1 MILTPLERYD
11 THTLL
16 GLRFWD
22 RLTQQCITDGLI
34 VTAQRLSQNRSQRL
48 GKPVR
53 GIITPSG
60 AIAFL
65 GLTAAERPLQADSD
79 LWDNPPDEQFV
90 RVDLVDRRSQF
101 LPMSFTARLP
111 FRGIFCGQGDW
122 LPTSLLRPEPPPG
135 EALGIQLWS
144 APTRSLP
151 PGRALIRAQLVVGT
165 SDRPAAYALMRVRL
179 PASESEPE
187 LEFDY
192 FAMADHQ
199 GQVALPMP
207 YPRVPEPESAST
219 PYPSLDQQLFALR
232 VTVQYQEIPSLPGR
246 DVPDLEALLTQS
258 PAHIGDRWTTD
269 ATPRL
274 RSRDSLSINLQFGQP
289 LILRTARGPGAN
301 APQESVLRILPT

>member
-1 MILTPLERYD
+1 MMLIPLERYD

-16 GLRFWD
+16 GVRFWD
-22 RLTQQCITDGLI
+22 RLTQRCITDGLI

-53 GIITPSG
+53 GILTPSG

-65 GLTAAERPLQADSD
+65 GLTAAERPLHADSD
-79 LWDNPPDEQFV
+79 LWGNPPDEQFV

-101 LPMSFTARLP
+101 LPMSFIARLP
-111 FRGIFCGQGDW
+111 FRGVFCGQGDW
-122 LPTSLLRPEPPPG
+122 LRTSLLRPEPPPG

-151 PGRALIRAQLVVGT
+151 PGRALIRGQMVVGT
-165 SDRPAAYALMRVRL
+165 SDRPAAYALVRVRL
-179 PASESEPE
+179 PASEPE
-187 LEFDY
+187 SEFDY

-199 GQVALPMP
+199 GKVAIPMP

-219 PYPSLDQQLFALR
+219 PYSSLDQQRFALR
-232 VTVQYQEIPSLPGR
+232 VTVQYQDIPILPGYN
-246 DVPDLEALLTQS
+246 VPDLETLLTQS
-258 PAHIGDRWTTD
+258 PSPIGDRWTTG

-274 RSRDSLSINLQFGQP
+274 RSRDSLSVTLQFGQP
-289 LILRTARGPGAN
+289 LTLRTARGPGGN
-301 APQESVLRILPT
+301 APQESVLRLLPT